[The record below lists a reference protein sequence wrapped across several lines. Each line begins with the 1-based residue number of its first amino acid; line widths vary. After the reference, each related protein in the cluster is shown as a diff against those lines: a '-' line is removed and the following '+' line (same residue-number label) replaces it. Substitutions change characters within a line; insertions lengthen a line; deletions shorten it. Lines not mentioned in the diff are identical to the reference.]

1 MIVYGIN
8 QSNYDILSALS
19 YVRITGNPLLLHVK
33 ARTLVHHF
41 NITIIVRNV
50 VYRLTTYGYI
60 LVTILLVQWPLRL
73 LRLLF
78 GLKELKILV
87 E

>member
-33 ARTLVHHF
+33 ARMLVHHF

-50 VYRLTTYGYI
+50 VSINYLRVYLGYY
-60 LVTILLVQWPLRL
+60 
-73 LRLLF
+73 F
-78 GLKELKILV
+78 AYAMAA
-87 E
+87 